1 MCEEENTLIYLEYDM
16 GVPVNN
22 WKELNRDELIH
33 SGNYIIEPLTSQK
46 IKELTESFRVD
57 LNLWSEIDYYTL
69 NIELITPKSMSNN
82 KEKKI
87 INLINNELLQTY
99 KFEGIRIHIVEPDS
113 TQIRVIK

>member
-1 MCEEENTLIYLEYDM
+1 MLFKK
-16 GVPVNN
+16 NN
-22 WKELNRDELIH
+22 QQPAYKL
-33 SGNYIIEPLTSQK
+33 
-46 IKELTESFRVD
+46 
-57 LNLWSEIDYYTL
+57 
-69 NIELITPKSMSNN
+69 KSMHLNEKKLLKKWEIN